1 MDDLL
6 QRLLAVDRQGDSAVK
21 AAEEKA
27 VQLREASAARI
38 AALNAAF
45 SKELSAECAAVEAA
59 AVEEAERQRDKELAA
74 AKAELSSR
82 RARLEA
88 ALSPRRPAFLEALLG
103 LEGGRRR
110 PVKSQ

>member
-38 AALNAAF
+38 AALNAEFA
-45 SKELSAECAAVEAA
+45 KGLAAECAALEADAVSEAKRRREEELSA
-59 AVEEAERQRDKELAA
+59 ARAEM
-74 AKAELSSR
+74 SSR
-82 RARLEA
+82 RARLETALAPRKA
-88 ALSPRRPAFLEALLG
+88 AFMKALLG
-103 LEGGRRR
+103 LDGG
-110 PVKSQ
+110 

>member
-38 AALNAAF
+38 AALNAEFAK
-45 SKELSAECAAVEAA
+45 SLASECAAIE
-59 AVEEAERQRDKELAA
+59 EEAVATAERRREE
-74 AKAELSSR
+74 ELSSARAQMPSR

-88 ALSPRRPAFLEALLG
+88 ALEPRKAAFLEALLG
-103 LEGGRRR
+103 LDGG
-110 PVKSQ
+110 

>member
-6 QRLLAVDRQGDSAVK
+6 QRLLAVDKQGDSAVK

-38 AALNAAF
+38 AALNAEF
-45 SKELSAECAAVEAA
+45 SKSLAAECAAVEAA
-59 AVEEAERQRDKELAA
+59 AVDDAEKRREKELSAARKELAA
-74 AKAELSSR
+74 R

-88 ALSPRRPAFLEALLG
+88 ALSPQKAAFLEALLG
-103 LEGGRRR
+103 LDGG
-110 PVKSQ
+110 